1 MREQN
6 YNKALGFVLLLL
18 LSLLAAAALFY
29 RGDLLKQK
37 IAEMQ
42 GQNKELKKQNEQ
54 LQLQINRLNL
64 TIDSTNKKLVVLYDQ
79 DNQLKNEYESNK
91 KSISNLSSQY
101 EKTNTFSRNY
111 NADSIRIYFTDL

>member
-42 GQNKELKKQNEQ
+42 GQNKALKKQNEQ